1 MERLNRLINDKRYV
15 KALEKINKDEKNRIY
30 CKHGFQHLLD
40 TARIAYIKAL
50 EEKLP
55 YSKEMIY
62 VAALLHDIGKVMQYE
77 NGIPHDEASAEIAKE
92 LLFDYGFLNE
102 ADLILDSILN
112 HRKEDNGNEFNLLIY
127 KSDKLSRGCYSCNAT
142 KGCYWSEDKK
152 NLKLEY

>member
-15 KALEKINKDEKNRIY
+15 KALEKINQREKNRIY

-62 VAALLHDIGKVMQYE
+62 AAALLHDIGKFMQYE
-77 NGIPHDEASAEIAKE
+77 NGIPHNEASAEIAKE
-92 LLFDYGFLNE
+92 LLVDYGFLNE

-112 HRKEDNGNEFNLLIY
+112 HRKESNDNEFNLLIY

-142 KGCYWSEDKK
+142 KGCNWSEEKK
-152 NLKLEY
+152 NLKIEY